1 MNILRVA
8 AVAALDVEFCGLGG
22 HDGGTDDDTG
32 YSYELGDGER
42 VEVANRGDLGAR
54 VEEEL
59 VVREVDLG
67 LVRVDDSVGA
77 SFQGG
82 LEL

>member
-1 MNILRVA
+1 
-8 AVAALDVEFCGLGG
+8 
-22 HDGGTDDDTG
+22 
-32 YSYELGDGER
+32 
-42 VEVANRGDLGAR
+42 